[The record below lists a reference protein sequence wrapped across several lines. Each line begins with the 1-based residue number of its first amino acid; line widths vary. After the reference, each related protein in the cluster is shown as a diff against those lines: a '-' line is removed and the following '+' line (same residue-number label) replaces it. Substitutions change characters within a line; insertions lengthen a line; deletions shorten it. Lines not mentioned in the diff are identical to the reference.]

1 MIYKPRTVLTT
12 ENGAELGMHGT
23 TLVPVAAYDNDFTNF
38 EAIWHWHRELE
49 FIYMVKGSLLVSL
62 PNEQIVLNRGDIIFI
77 NSGVMHAASNAG
89 VFAGIFVQWSRRGI
103 LAEVCM
109 STHRKLKTS

>member
-12 ENGAELGMHGT
+12 ENGAELGTHGT

-49 FIYMVKGSLLVSL
+49 FIYMVK
-62 PNEQIVLNRGDIIFI
+62 E
-77 NSGVMHAASNAG
+77 
-89 VFAGIFVQWSRRGI
+89 
-103 LAEVCM
+103 
-109 STHRKLKTS
+109 

>member
-1 MIYKPRTVLTT
+1 
-12 ENGAELGMHGT
+12 
-23 TLVPVAAYDNDFTNF
+23 
-38 EAIWHWHRELE
+38 
-49 FIYMVKGSLLVSL
+49 MVKGSLLVSL

-89 VFAGIFVQWSRRGI
+89 DKECILHSVVFLPEFLCNGVEGGI